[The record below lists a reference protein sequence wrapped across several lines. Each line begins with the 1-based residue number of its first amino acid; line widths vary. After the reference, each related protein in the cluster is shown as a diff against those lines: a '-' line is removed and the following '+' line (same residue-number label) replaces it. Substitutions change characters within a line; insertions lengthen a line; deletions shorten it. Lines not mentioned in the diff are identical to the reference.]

1 MPRDRV
7 VQLRADSAD
16 VAAWQARADAAGL
29 SLSEYTRRALD
40 AYGHPGQMARR
51 PTELDQTHDGT
62 PLVALVFSSNADRE
76 LAAEILWRC
85 VK

>member
-40 AYGHPGQMARR
+40 SYEPVWLSDSPRGWVAESPGGGKVRVL
-51 PTELDQTHDGT
+51 E
-62 PLVALVFSSNADRE
+62 FSNDEDYRV
-76 LAAEILWRC
+76 AAEILER
-85 VK
+85 